1 MYLCK
6 EDQEKLTVK
15 NAKKVN
21 VAYKTLDNYCKEY
34 EKNAECNIKI
44 KKDLEPGIYAKNIKI
59 VSSGNEPKLYGFV
72 EDQNGEVLAV
82 ARIFDTSPAGY
93 AAVATYCGAF
103 MEAFNL
109 YCYYNNI

>member
-6 EDQEKLTVK
+6 ENQEKLTVK

-21 VAYKTLDNYCKEY
+21 VVFRTLNNYCKEY
-34 EKNAECNIKI
+34 EKNTECDINI
-44 KKDLEPGIYAKNIKI
+44 KKDLEPGTYAKNIKI
-59 VSSGNEPKLYGFV
+59 VSSGNEPRLYGFV
-72 EDQNGEVLAV
+72 KDQNGEVLAV
-82 ARIFDTSPAGY
+82 ASIFDTSPAGY